1 MARLQVSSD
10 TSAFEVP
17 AALDGAGRLTPACA
31 AAARA
36 MIDAHGF
43 VVLTGLLSAAEA
55 DQGLA
60 LITATIADPER
71 RRCTFASE
79 TDNRHLR
86 RDFCA
91 LPASPPV
98 LGFAALLAQ
107 RLEAVIG
114 EYCGRSRAL
123 LEIITLTSY
132 EGSSHQYLHRD
143 PSGVLSLIAAVED
156 VSEEQGGTVFV
167 PGTHM
172 HPGAEMRQTGA
183 TYALME
189 LFRRRANIGVLCHNL
204 AKLWHMHR
212 HRAPALA
219 PGELRERVFSTRW
232 DQHQPNLLRF
242 VLGKNAEFSLAML
255 GPRTLW
261 RLYRHRAEMKR
272 LFRLVQSA
280 PRKGTVILYRSDMI
294 HAGPDNR
301 SPRPRRLFGM
311 SIARDIIEPRYW
323 HDGYSPHPS
332 LIAAPLSLGDLLET
346 APLTLAPSAPPA
358 RAATR

>member
-1 MARLQVSSD
+1 
-10 TSAFEVP
+10 
-17 AALDGAGRLTPACA
+17 
-31 AAARA
+31 
-36 MIDAHGF
+36 
-43 VVLTGLLSAAEA
+43 
-55 DQGLA
+55 
-60 LITATIADPER
+60 
-71 RRCTFASE
+71 
-79 TDNRHLR
+79 
-86 RDFCA
+86 
-91 LPASPPV
+91 
-98 LGFAALLAQ
+98 
-107 RLEAVIG
+107 
-114 EYCGRSRAL
+114 
-123 LEIITLTSY
+123 
-132 EGSSHQYLHRD
+132 
-143 PSGVLSLIAAVED
+143 VED
-156 VSEEQGGTVFV
+156 VSGEQGGTVFV

-172 HPGAEMRQTGA
+172 HPGAEMRQAGA
-183 TYALME
+183 TYAMME

-212 HRAPALA
+212 RGAPALA

-242 VLGKNAEFSLAML
+242 LLGKNAEFSLAML

-261 RLYRHRAEMKR
+261 RLYRHRAELKR

-311 SIARDIIEPRYW
+311 SIARDIIEPKYW

-332 LIAAPLSLGDLLET
+332 LIAAPLRFGDLLET
-346 APLTLAPSAPPA
+346 APLTLAPPAPPA